1 MAGPGA
7 GTGVVARAAGA
18 LSVPGLRLPRLG
30 AWFSAGLAAEAAQR
44 RLFPWLA
51 VAFGAGALLFLTVAD
66 GPPVLAAPLSAG
78 LVLAAMAAW
87 LRARAVAPALL
98 LGAAFVF
105 LGFGAAAYRAAS
117 VAAPALTRT
126 VIAPLHGFVEALEER
141 EEGARLVVR
150 VIRLGE
156 MPAAER
162 PARVRV
168 SYRRADG
175 LRPGDYIE
183 AKARLLP
190 PPEPARPGGY
200 DFSRDAYFRGI
211 GAVGSLLGSAAV
223 KAPPEPAPLSLRLA
237 AGLDE
242 ARNALTRRIA
252 EANGGQGGVAQAG
265 ITQSGAVAAAL
276 VTGKR
281 GLIDQDTNETLRAA
295 GIYHVVSISG
305 LHMVLAAGVVFWLV
319 RALLAI
325 VPGLALAWPIK
336 KMAALLAMLAVTGY
350 CAFSGWDLAAERSLV
365 MTLVML
371 GAILVDR
378 PALSLRNLAI
388 AALISLAREPEGLL
402 GPSFQMS
409 FGAVAGLV
417 ACARLIEGR
426 LWNPE
431 GGGPVTRALAWGL
444 ATVVGTLATTLVA
457 QVATAPFATYH
468 FQTVQPFGLVGNALT
483 LPLVS
488 LVVMPAAVLGILA
501 HPFALDRPVWWAMGL
516 AVRGMLD
523 ISAWIQGFD
532 RATVV
537 VPAFGPGALGLMTVA
552 LLLLVLPASGLRW
565 LGLAPGLLGLAL
577 AATPERRDLYVD
589 REGGGAA
596 LRGADGRLVV
606 LGKPPAFVLEQ
617 WLKADGDGRS
627 RDDPGLT
634 AGARCDK
641 LGCVAH
647 GPGGVSV
654 ALVRDKRAFSE
665 DCARATVVVT
675 RLEAPPGCA
684 ATYVLDRKFLAAHG
698 STTLRFAADGV
709 VVETAKRPGE
719 TRPWRPAPVKAPAP
733 PAPLAPVPGAAPGPT
748 PASPA
753 VSPEGEEAEIQ
764 PEP

>member
-1 MAGPGA
+1 MARRL
-7 GTGVVARAAGA
+7 RAMPAPVLLLPA
-18 LSVPGLRLPRLG
+18 LGG
-30 AWFSAGLAAEAAQR
+30 WFSAGLAQEAAQR

-51 VAFGAGALLFLTVAD
+51 VAFGGGALLFLTVAD
-66 GPPVLAAPLSAG
+66 GPAVLAAPLGTG
-78 LVLAAMAAW
+78 LVLAGAAFG

-98 LGAAFVF
+98 LAAAFAF
-105 LGFGAAAYRAAS
+105 FGFSAAAYRTAS
-117 VAAPALTRT
+117 VAAPVLART

-150 VIRLGE
+150 VLRLGE
-156 MPAAER
+156 MPVSER

-168 SYRRADG
+168 SYRRADN
-175 LRPGDYIE
+175 LKPGDYIE

-211 GAVGSLLGSAAV
+211 GAVGSLLGQAAV
-223 KAPPEPAPLSLRLA
+223 KPPPEPAPLALRLA

-252 EANGGQGGVAQAG
+252 ESNGGQP
-265 ITQSGAVAAAL
+265 GAVAAAL

-281 GLIDQDTNETLRAA
+281 GLIDQPTNDALRAA

-305 LHMVLAAGVVFWLV
+305 LHMVLAAGVVFWLA
-319 RALLAI
+319 RALLAL

-336 KMAALLAMLAVTGY
+336 KISAGLAMLGVTAY

-378 PALSLRNLAI
+378 PALSLRNLAL
-388 AALISLAREPEGLL
+388 AALISLTREPDGLL

-409 FGAVAGLV
+409 FGAVAGLI
-417 ACARLIEGR
+417 ACAKLIDGR

-431 GGGPVTRALAWGL
+431 GAGPVTRALAWCL
-444 ATVVGTLATTLVA
+444 ATVIGTLATTLVA

-468 FQTVQPFGLVGNALT
+468 FQTVQPFGVVGNALT

-501 HPFALDRPVWWAMGL
+501 YPFALDRPVWWAMGL

-523 ISAWIQGFD
+523 ISTWIQGFD

-537 VPAFGPGALGLMTVA
+537 LPAFGPEALGLMSVA
-552 LLLLVLPASGLRW
+552 LLLLVLPVSGLRW

-577 AATPERRDLYVD
+577 AASPERRDLYVD

-606 LGKPPAFVLEQ
+606 LGRPPAFVLEQ

-641 LGCVAH
+641 LGCVGH
-647 GPGGVSV
+647 GPRGVSV
-654 ALVRDKRAFSE
+654 ALVRDKRAFPE
-665 DCARATVVVT
+665 DCARATVVVS
-675 RLEAPPGCA
+675 RLPAPPGCA
-684 ATYVLDRKFLAAHG
+684 ASHILDKTFLAAHG
-698 STTLRFAADGV
+698 ATTLRFTTDGPV
-709 VVETAKRPGE
+709 IETAKRPGE
-719 TRPWRPAPVKAPAP
+719 TRPWRPAPVVAAPAP
-733 PAPLAPVPGAAPGPT
+733 PVVVAPVPSVAPRPVPPPAA
-748 PASPA
+748 
-753 VSPEGEEAEIQ
+753 PEGEEAEGQ
-764 PEP
+764 GEP

>member
-1 MAGPGA
+1 MAGPRA
-7 GTGVVARAAGA
+7 GTGVVARGWRA
-18 LSVPGLRLPRLG
+18 LPAPVLLLPALG
-30 AWFSAGLAAEAAQR
+30 GWVSGSLAAEAAQR

-51 VAFGAGALLFLTVAD
+51 VAFGAGALVFLTLAD
-66 GPPVLAAPLSAG
+66 GTVLLAAPVGTGLALAG
-78 LVLAAMAAW
+78 GAVA

-98 LGAAFVF
+98 LAASFGF
-105 LGFGAAAYRAAS
+105 LGFAAAAYRTAS
-117 VAAPALTRT
+117 VAAPVLART
-126 VIAPLHGFVEALEER
+126 VIAPLRGFVEALEER

-150 VIRLGE
+150 VLALGE
-156 MPAAER
+156 MPVSER

-175 LRPGDYIE
+175 LRPGAYIE

-211 GAVGSLLGSAAV
+211 GAVGSLLGSAAITP
-223 KAPPEPAPLSLRLA
+223 PPEPAPLSLRLA

-252 EANGGQGGVAQAG
+252 ESNGGAGG
-265 ITQSGAVAAAL
+265 ITQAGAVAAAL

-281 GLIDQDTNETLRAA
+281 GLIDQDTNDTLRAA

-319 RALLAI
+319 RAVLAL
-325 VPGLALAWPIK
+325 VPGLALGWLIK
-336 KMAALLAMLAVTGY
+336 KIAAVLAMFAVTGY

-378 PALSLRNLAI
+378 PALSLRNLAL
-388 AALISLAREPEGLL
+388 AALIALAREPEGLL

-431 GGGPVTRALAWGL
+431 GAGPVTRGLAWLL
-444 ATVVGTLATTLVA
+444 ATIIGTLATTLVA

-468 FQTVQPFGLVGNALT
+468 FQTVQPFGVVGNALT

-501 HPFALDRPVWWAMGL
+501 HPFALDRPVWWTMGL

-523 ISAWIQGFD
+523 ISAWIESFD
-532 RATVV
+532 RATLV
-537 VPAFGPGALGLMTVA
+537 VPAFGAGALGLMTVA
-552 LLLLVLPASGLRW
+552 LLLLVLPVSGLRW
-565 LGLAPGLLGLAL
+565 LGLAPGLVGLAL
-577 AATPERRDLYVD
+577 AASPQRPDLYVD

-634 AGARCDK
+634 TGARCDR
-641 LGCVAH
+641 LGCVGH
-647 GPGGVSV
+647 GPHGVSV
-654 ALVRDKRAFSE
+654 ALVRDKRAFPE

-675 RLEAPPGCA
+675 RLEAPPGCTA
-684 ATYVLDRKFLAAHG
+684 KHVLDRTFLAAHG
-698 STTLRFAADGV
+698 STTLRFTADGV

-719 TRPWRPAPVKAPAP
+719 ARPWRPAPVVTVPAPATP
-733 PAPLAPVPGAAPGPT
+733 VAPGLGPAPGPA
-748 PASPA
+748 PQR
-753 VSPEGEEAEIQ
+753 EGDESESQ
-764 PEP
+764 GEP

>member
-1 MAGPGA
+1 MA
-7 GTGVVARAAGA
+7 R
-18 LSVPGLRLPRLG
+18 GLRALPAPVLLLPALG
-30 AWFSAGLAAEAAQR
+30 GWISGNLAAEAAQR

-51 VAFGAGALLFLTVAD
+51 VAFGAGALLFLAVAD
-66 GPPVLAAPLSAG
+66 GPVFLPAPFGCG
-78 LVLAAMAAW
+78 LVLAGTAFA

-98 LGAAFVF
+98 LAAAFVF
-105 LGFGAAAYRAAS
+105 LGFAAAATRTTS
-117 VAAPALTRT
+117 VAAPVLART

-150 VIRLGE
+150 VTRLGE
-156 MPAAER
+156 MAVPER
-162 PARVRV
+162 PTRVRV

-175 LRPGDYIE
+175 LKPGDYIE

-200 DFSRDAYFRGI
+200 DFARDAYFRGI
-211 GAVGSLLGSAAV
+211 GAVGSLLGQAAV
-223 KAPPEPAPLSLRLA
+223 KPPPEPAPLSLRLA
-237 AGLDE
+237 ARLDE

-252 EANGGQGGVAQAG
+252 ESNGGQA
-265 ITQSGAVAAAL
+265 GAVAAAL

-281 GLIDQDTNETLRAA
+281 GLIDQPTNDALRAA

-305 LHMVLAAGVVFWLV
+305 LHMVLAAGVVFWLA
-319 RALLAI
+319 RALLALA
-325 VPGLALAWPIK
+325 PGLALSWPIK
-336 KMAALLAMLAVTGY
+336 KIAAAFAMVGVTGY

-378 PALSLRNLAI
+378 PALSLRNLAL
-388 AALISLAREPEGLL
+388 AALISLTREPEGLL

-409 FGAVAGLV
+409 FGAVAGLI
-417 ACARLIEGR
+417 ACARLIDGR

-431 GGGPVTRALAWGL
+431 GAGPVTRALAWCL
-444 ATVVGTLATTLVA
+444 ATVIGTLATTLVA
-457 QVATAPFATYH
+457 QIATAPFATYH

-501 HPFALDRPVWWAMGL
+501 TPFALDRPVWWTMGL
-516 AVRGMLD
+516 AVRGMID
-523 ISAWIQGFD
+523 ISTWIEGFD
-532 RATVV
+532 RATLVL
-537 VPAFGPGALGLMTVA
+537 PAFGPCALGLMTVA
-552 LLLLVLPASGLRW
+552 LLLLVLPVSGLRW
-565 LGLAPGLLGLAL
+565 LGLAPGLLGIAL
-577 AATPERRDLYVD
+577 AASPVRPDLYVD

-627 RDDPGLT
+627 RDEPGLS

-641 LGCVAH
+641 LGCVGH

-654 ALVRDKRAFSE
+654 ALVRDKRAFPE
-665 DCARATVVVT
+665 DCARASVVVS
-675 RLEAPPGCA
+675 RLAAPPGCA
-684 ATYVLDRKFLAAHG
+684 ATHVLDRIFLAAHG
-698 STTLRFAADGV
+698 ATVLRFTPEGV

-719 TRPWRPAPVKAPAP
+719 TRPWRPAPAVQAPALPVAPVPAPAP
-733 PAPLAPVPGAAPGPT
+733 RPPPAA
-748 PASPA
+748 
-753 VSPEGEEAEIQ
+753 PEGEAEEGQ
-764 PEP
+764 GEP